1 MTAAHYDTV
10 IIELAYPAS
19 GRPVTSPPSSR
30 TGPWRSWSA
39 GKRWAAP
46 GIFSV
51 TRGFARIRHGE
62 LRVQLQTLV
71 LGSGAGEGQRHPR
84 LRRRN
89 RAGVPPGRQGAVRPE
104 PRPCGLVQPRS
115 SSGPSRRG
123 MKPPGKRGPSPVI
136 FLVNCAGYYN
146 YDHGYRPHFEGEESF
161 EGEIIHPQQWP
172 ENFDYTD
179 RKVVVIG
186 SGATAITVVPAM
198 ADKAAKVT
206 MLQRSPSYIL
216 SVPDTDRI
224 SMLLSTFLPKRWC
237 SRWRGGA
244 TFCSSGVV
252 PCVHALAPDDAQG
265 STVPHAQESRTRRRH
280 ASLHA
285 GLQSL
290 GAASVRGAGRRF
302 LQQPALRKGRH
313 CDRPY

>member
-1 MTAAHYDTV
+1 MAILERREKMGGTWDLFRY
-10 IIELAYPAS
+10 
-19 GRPVTSPPSSR
+19 
-30 TGPWRSWSA
+30 
-39 GKRWAAP
+39 P
-46 GIFSV
+46 GIRSDSDMASF
-51 TRGFARIRHGE
+51 GFNFKPWYSDQVLAKGSDIRDYVVETAREFHLEDKVQFGLNLVRADWSSAQQQWTITARHEATGE
-62 LRVQLQTLV
+62 ERTITC
-71 LGSGAGEGQRHPR
+71 H
-84 LRRRN
+84 
-89 RAGVPPGRQGAVRPE
+89 
-104 PRPCGLVQPRS
+104 
-115 SSGPSRRG
+115 
-123 MKPPGKRGPSPVI
+123 

-224 SMLLSTFLPKRWC
+224 SMLLSTFLPKAMGVPDGAAAQHSVPAGLYLACMRW
-237 SRWRGGA
+237 
-244 TFCSSGVV
+244 
-252 PCVHALAPDDAQG
+252 APDDAQG